1 MLQERD
7 VLHNFK
13 CMGFRCSL
21 KSLGYFR
28 GRMGVYLGDVSG
40 DWLDKLPDSFRWR
53 TVESIP
59 LLEAG
64 FSFWGYIGAML
75 HST

>member
-7 VLHNFK
+7 VLHDFE

-21 KSLGYFR
+21 KSLGYFE
-28 GRMGVYLGDVSG
+28 GKMGVYLGDVSG
-40 DWLDKLPDSFRWR
+40 DWLDKLADSFRR
-53 TVESIP
+53 RAVEGIP

-64 FSFWGYIGAML
+64 FLFWGYVGVILG
-75 HST
+75 SY